1 MEIETNVPYAKK
13 VYDALKESIITNE
26 LKPGQVLIERDICA
40 RLQISR
46 TPLRDGLNLLE
57 KEGLIQRTGKVRRVS
72 ALTWEQIKEI
82 YEIRLLIESYAIR
95 LVAEK
100 RSEADAA
107 EFVNRHNAFAQEF
120 LKNPDESTLS
130 FLSADKDWH
139 LLILSRC
146 GNSRLY
152 RMLEEIYEQF
162 IRISYFTTMSGH
174 SRIRESIQEHGD
186 ICKAISLRDPDM
198 AKAALRVHLEKWY
211 ESLQQ
216 NWDAGEC
223 INT

>member
-26 LKPGQVLIERDICA
+26 LKPGQVLNERDISA

-107 EFVNRHNAFAQEF
+107 EFVNLHNTFAQEF

-198 AKAALRVHLEKWY
+198 AKAVLRVHLEKWY

-216 NWDAGEC
+216 NWDAGKC